1 MTKAAFLLLFAF
13 VGPLLPG
20 AARGEPFGATRTLD
34 QSMIV
39 GVTATALAFMAP
51 RTLEAIAPA
60 QLVMWGL
67 RGLTTL
73 DPRLTPD
80 LQEAPRAP
88 PVLRLIGPNRVL
100 LSRPAP
106 AAGDIA
112 GWSAAIGQMA
122 RAAWDGSEP
131 VRRAGT
137 EGIIRSFFDEL
148 FNHLDPYSRYTPPE
162 EAEADRIRRTGG
174 ASLGMTV
181 VAQGGAFLVSAVQAD
196 GPAALAGIRAGE
208 RLVEIDGQ
216 SLQGASLIAVQA
228 LLAGPEQSR
237 VTLTLTSRDARGRDG
252 RSRGVVLERTSL
264 PPETVL
270 AKTADKILILN
281 ITGFSRTTASRIA
294 QELIQAMG
302 ADPQPMGVVL
312 DLRGNRGGLLRQA
325 VAAAAML
332 QSGGLVATTAGRD
345 PDAAHE
351 FRADGRDLAGGLPV
365 VVVVDGRTASAA
377 EILAAALSDQRRAV
391 VVGSSTLG
399 KGLVQTIAELPDGG
413 ELLITW
419 SRVLAPRGWPIQALG
434 VLPQVCTSLGQDM
447 LNRELQALARGSQ
460 PMADALLRHRLARPP
475 LAPAAAL
482 AIRATCPAAEG
493 RELDLQAARFLIQTP
508 RAYAT
513 ALLPPSPTLAPPA
526 PPALPARPR

>member
-1 MTKAAFLLLFAF
+1 VSKTAFLLLFAF
-13 VGPLLPG
+13 VAPLLPGQVMIG
-20 AARGEPFGATRTLD
+20 AARGEPFAAASSLN
-34 QSMIV
+34 QPMLV
-39 GVTATALAFMAP
+39 GVAAAALSFMAP

-60 QLVMWGL
+60 QLVIWGL

-80 LQEAPRAP
+80 LQEKPGTP
-88 PVLRLIGPNRVL
+88 GVLRLIGPNRVL
-100 LSRPAP
+100 LARPAP
-106 AAGDIA
+106 AADDIG
-112 GWSAAIGQMA
+112 GWAAAIGQLS
-122 RAAWDGSEP
+122 RVAWDNSDA

-148 FNHLDPYSRYTPPE
+148 FNHLDPYSRYTPPD
-162 EAEADRIRRTGG
+162 EAATDRMRRSGRGG
-174 ASLGMTV
+174 LGMTV
-181 VAQGGAFLVSAVQAD
+181 ATQSGNFIIAAVQGE
-196 GPAALAGIRAGE
+196 GPAALAGIRVGE

-216 SLQGASLIAVQA
+216 SLQGASMIAVQA
-228 LLAGPEQSR
+228 LLSGPELSQ
-237 VTLTLTSRDARGRDG
+237 VGLTLRARDG
-252 RSRGVVLERTSL
+252 RSRNVVLERTSL
-264 PPETVL
+264 PPETVE
-270 AKTADKILILN
+270 AKTTDDILFLN
-281 ITGFSRTTASRIA
+281 ITGFARTTASRLA
-294 QELIQAMG
+294 QELIRAMG
-302 ADPQPMGVVL
+302 ADPQPLGVVI

-325 VAAAAML
+325 AAAAAML

-345 PDAAHE
+345 PQAAHE

-413 ELLITW
+413 ELLVTW

-447 LNRELQALARGSQ
+447 LNRELQALTRGSQ
-460 PMADALLRHRLARPP
+460 LMADALLRYRLARPP

-493 RELDLQAARFLIQTP
+493 RELDMQAARFLIHSPQ
-508 RAYAT
+508 AYAS
-513 ALLPPSPTLAPPA
+513 ALLPPSPALAPP
-526 PPALPARPR
+526 PPPSTPARPR